1 MLLPAGAG
9 LLGAQ
14 TAPRYEAVFSD
25 GSRLEGR
32 QLTGWSRDAYSPR
45 LDGTSLDDPKRPL
58 RWLKDRRL
66 KPWRKPPWCDGYIE
80 FVGGDRII
88 GRVVGSRPDRD
99 AGGVH
104 FPAHLLV
111 APARDPKTPAR
122 VKSPKPIRVL
132 IDMVKRIVMTANPRG
147 DYRPGR
153 LVRRGG
159 RDVDFVSLRVREDS
173 LHVLLS
179 NTAVTVKFD
188 DIVEIC
194 FPQVDPWEAYFR
206 MLGVLSPGGRLRLVR
221 FETVDGLIAT
231 ASALR
236 IEEQAYAADS
246 HKQRALSQLN
256 RLDADLVRLE
266 PELKQHEKTLAS
278 ARDEYAK
285 LSTQLEKSPAGDS
298 SKRLAGMKSKVAGA
312 LQRRDNTRRHIA
324 YVKLQRKKARGAGGA
339 SDSWSHVIQP
349 IWSLDAMRIPF
360 NRIHTRWSLAP
371 GRLPLSMIHPT
382 ASVSPPFQSW
392 RAGRISGGRS
402 FNSAGREYCWGFAV
416 HAYSE
421 LAFALPKCVTS
432 FRSRLGLDRIV
443 DTGGCARARVFLGST
458 AEKPL
463 YASGLLIGSN
473 KTVDTGPI
481 AIETPAN
488 GPKRLVL
495 QADMAHRDRPSGADP
510 LNIRDKLD
518 WLEPVIGF
526 DPAGL
531 QEAVDRMIVDQQG
544 AWKGWTVKFDKRGGY
559 SWAGRFQKDRPTE
572 RGSFRTMLQAGKHPL
587 VLSRSIAVGPDDNW
601 LTVDADRSTA
611 IGTSRPA
618 AVSLRIDNKTIK
630 PENLPVRQAWQR
642 KDAPMVFAIRQYR
655 RKKVTLELTQP
666 TGSTEIVGHTVG
678 LSGELPQEYRIAA
691 ALKKVMALRD
701 AAPLPAKWGQGARD
715 LLKSVNPTE
724 DAVYGKWTKPGGQ
737 LLSDWRTNARCQLSA
752 GSQGSYQLEIQFTRI
767 AGDCM
772 AVMLPVGRTGV
783 LLVVSGWG
791 GEVSGLAYINRK
803 DADRNE
809 TSRAGKLE
817 NGVKHTL
824 LITTRLLKGNRA
836 RIDVTLNGKPY
847 IKWEGSASALL
858 PDGAWRLR
866 DSKLFGLGA
875 YNAIVIFHS
884 CQFKTLDD
892 RPAAAGR
899 RISEARRPGSSAQR
913 ACKARGCCAV

>member
-132 IDMVKRIVMTANPRG
+132 IDTVKRIVMTANPRG

-392 RAGRISGGRS
+392 RAGRTSGGGS
-402 FNSAGREYCWGFAV
+402 FHSAGREYCWGFAV

-421 LAFALPKCVTS
+421 LSFTLPKCANS
-432 FRSRLGLDRIV
+432 FQARLGLDSV
-443 DTGGCARARVFLGST
+443 VGGGGCVTARVFLGST
-458 AEKPL
+458 EEKPL
-463 YASGLLIGSN
+463 YESPMLIGSK
-473 KTVDTGPI
+473 KTVDSGAI
-481 AIETPAN
+481 AIRPTPK
-488 GPKRLVL
+488 GSRVLTL
-495 QADMAHRDRPSGADP
+495 QADTAHKGRPPGADP
-510 LNIRDKLD
+510 LNIRDKFN

-526 DPAGL
+526 DAAGL
-531 QEAVDRMIVDQQG
+531 QDAVLRETVKQLRT
-544 AWKGWTVKFDKRGGY
+544 WKGWTVKFDKRGRYVWTGHL
-559 SWAGRFQKDRPTE
+559 WTDENPPGRMRFRPMVRAE
-572 RGSFRTMLQAGKHPL
+572 KHPL
-587 VLSRSIAVGPDDNW
+587 VLSRQITIGPRDNW
-601 LTVDADRSTA
+601 LTVDTGLFDDNGAYCPR
-611 IGTSRPA
+611 
-618 AVSLRIDNKTIK
+618 AVSLRLDKEVITPMK
-630 PENLPVRQAWQR
+630 PPARQTWQAR
-642 KDAPMVFAIRQYR
+642 DAPPLFSIGQYR
-655 RKKVTLELTQP
+655 GKKVTLELTQKP
-666 TGSTEIVGHTVG
+666 DAADLYWHRIEISNDPPG
-678 LSGELPQEYRIAA
+678 EYRVAGV
-691 ALKKVMALRD
+691 LKKFGGNISRALGWALQSD
-701 AAPLPAKWGQGARD
+701 ALSDSERLAVLDIHRLGGVVNFQNSTVHNVRVNRLGNILIGNEWTGGDKAFMMLAK
-715 LLKSVNPTE
+715 LSSLKS
-724 DAVYGKWTKPGGQ
+724 
-737 LLSDWRTNARCQLSA
+737 LLL
-752 GSQGSYQLEIQFTRI
+752 
-767 AGDCM
+767 AGD
-772 AVMLPVGRTGV
+772 
-783 LLVVSGWG
+783 
-791 GEVSGLAYINRK
+791 
-803 DADRNE
+803 
-809 TSRAGKLE
+809 AGISPATIEKL
-817 NGVKHTL
+817 K
-824 LITTRLLKGNRA
+824 
-836 RIDVTLNGKPY
+836 
-847 IKWEGSASALL
+847 ALL
-858 PDGAWRLR
+858 PDLKIRKYEHTPSGIGGPCPHFARNNCDKAVTVYWSNYQGNIVQARIIAPAG
-866 DSKLFGLGA
+866 KIKIGGL
-875 YNAIVIFHS
+875 S
-884 CQFKTLDD
+884 
-892 RPAAAGR
+892 GR
-899 RISEARRPGSSAQR
+899 RYKAYIDGKLIATYRVMPKPGVVWEI
-913 ACKARGCCAV
+913 KHE